1 MPTRNF
7 WGKRIVHEADKVSFK
22 RKYDDDDVRW
32 EKFKIVIWIVL
43 GALYMY
49 YIIQPQNWQYD

>member
-7 WGKRIVHEADKVSFK
+7 WGKRIVHKEYKVSFK

-32 EKFKIVIWIVL
+32 EKIKIFFWIL
-43 GALYMY
+43 LLFLWIY
-49 YIIQPQNWQYD
+49 YVIQPQIHFE

>member
-7 WGKRIVHEADKVSFK
+7 WGKRIVHKEDKVSFK

-32 EKFKIVIWIVL
+32 EKIKIFFWIL
-43 GALYMY
+43 LLFLWIY
-49 YIIQPQNWQYD
+49 YVIQPQIHFE

>member
-1 MPTRNF
+1 MARN
-7 WGKRIVHEADKVSFK
+7 WLGNKKIIREDRYISKS
-22 RKYDDDDVRW
+22 KYTESEIRW

-49 YIIQPQNWQYD
+49 YIIQPQTWF

>member
-7 WGKRIVHEADKVSFK
+7 WGKRIVHKEDKVSFK

-32 EKFKIVIWIVL
+32 EKIKIFFWIL
-43 GALYMY
+43 LLFFWIY
-49 YIIQPQNWQYD
+49 YVIQPQIHFE